1 MLKMK
6 GISPVIAVVLLVAVA
21 ISQGML
27 VTSWITHLY
36 FDISG
41 GEGAC
46 AIKTNYVIDSA
57 QWNQTS
63 KSIMYNS
70 TLLIK
75 ITNKGE
81 LKLYG
86 FGAEILN
93 GTKILNFDSNEV
105 DQGGISSTNR
115 LGRERSAYIW
125 LNLTNSSLD
134 YPAFGR
140 SLLTSDEVAVKVTNL
155 ACAAVSAETT
165 SVS

>member
-21 ISQGML
+21 ISMGML

-36 FDISG
+36 YDISG

-63 KSIMYNS
+63 KSARYNS

-81 LKLYG
+81 LKLHG

-93 GTKILNFDSNEV
+93 GTRIVNFDSGEV
-105 DQGGISSTNR
+105 DQGGISSTNK
-115 LGRERSAYIW
+115 LDRERSTY
-125 LNLTNSSLD
+125 LLVNLTNSSFN
-134 YPAFGR
+134 YPAFGI
-140 SLLTSDEVAVKVTNL
+140 SLLTSDEVSVKVTNL